1 MGGYQTPSYPGQEAH
16 KLSSPQGSALGLL
29 HLLRQKVP
37 GQAAG
42 VLSTLQ
48 ISRLRELSKV
58 SKCTPLHSGELGQPG
73 PWQGFLSSV
82 RATDACHAP

>member
-29 HLLRQKVP
+29 HLLRQKGPRTGCRGSVNTP
-37 GQAAG
+37 DFPPQRA
-42 VLSTLQ
+42 Q
-48 ISRLRELSKV
+48 V

-73 PWQGFLSSV
+73 PRQGFLSSV